1 MAEAARKDDIAS
13 GHGCFPDTSI
23 TEGSPNV
30 FINGQPAAR
39 VGDAAAP
46 HGCTCG
52 NGCGTHARVI
62 AEGASSVFINGKPAV
77 AVGHGINCGGVVIS
91 GSSNVFID
99 SGENSASDD
108 ASYPSWMHASDKGT
122 VQHPSSDVASSGFS
136 DGVPAAGQQAQ
147 ASRPEPMPLPALIYQ
162 TLRQMDDDKA
172 KDMHH
177 GDLDALTLRNK
188 LNLDVDTVSARVNAR
203 TLRLLNQPN
212 PYMMSSPYAIA
223 TIPDTMPVVSREEAA
238 TLMFDEFRELAKLFS
253 FHGEYQHIITEMIT
267 HMQDNSGTPYSSPLL
282 DQALREQIM
291 DDHSEQSSL
300 LLIRDILTPVI
311 DYGYGFIPLE
321 KKEKLFDEKGNFK
334 DLSRAV
340 LPKFDRLTDRT
351 NGLVISVHDTW
362 ATHITLESLEVTG
375 GSFRAKV
382 HYRVQDHFGLDDTD
396 IMNPQY
402 REFRIFRLWFALQRW
417 KEYGY
422 RPFIT
427 EINATVEISGGRG
440 E

>member
-1 MAEAARKDDIAS
+1 MADAARKDDIAS
-13 GHGCFPDTSI
+13 GHGCFPDTAI

-39 VGDAAAP
+39 VGDAVSL

-52 NGCGTHARVI
+52 NGCGTHSRVI

-77 AVGHGINCGGVVIS
+77 AVGHSINCGGVVIS

-99 SGENSASDD
+99 SEENSASDD
-108 ASYPSWMHASDKGT
+108 ASEQPWMFVSDKGA
-122 VQHPSSDVASSGFS
+122 VQHSSPETTSPGFS

-147 ASRPEPMPLPALIYQ
+147 AAQPEPMPLPVLIYQ
-162 TLRQMDDDKA
+162 TTRQMDDYQA

-177 GDLDALTLRNK
+177 GDLDALTLRNQ

-212 PYMMSSPYAIA
+212 PYIMTSPYAIA
-223 TIPDTMPVVSREEAA
+223 AIPDTMPEVSREKTVA
-238 TLMFDEFRELAKLFS
+238 LMFDEFRALAKLFS

-267 HMQDNSGTPYSSPLL
+267 HMQGNSGTTYSSPLL
-282 DQALREQIM
+282 DQALKEQIM
-291 DDHSEQSSL
+291 NDHSEQSSL
-300 LLIRDILTPVI
+300 LKIKDVI
-311 DYGYGFIPLE
+311 SLYLDREHALYPL
-321 KKEKLFDEKGNFK
+321 KFK
-334 DLSRAV
+334 NKFTSAISEHTV
-340 LPKFDRLTDRT
+340 LPKFDSFKGRT

-362 ATHITLESLEVTG
+362 ATHITLESLEINDG
-375 GSFRAKV
+375 NYHARV
-382 HYRVQDHFGLDDTD
+382 HYRIQDHFGLDVDD
-396 IMNPQY
+396 VLDPVY

-417 KEYGY
+417 DQYGY
-422 RPFIT
+422 KPFIT
-427 EINATVEISGGRG
+427 EMNATVEISGGRD

>member
-13 GHGCFPDTSI
+13 GHGCFPDTAI

-39 VGDAAAP
+39 VGDAVAP

-52 NGCGTHARVI
+52 SGCGMHARVI

-108 ASYPSWMHASDKGT
+108 ASYPSWMHTSDKGA
-122 VQHPSSDVASSGFS
+122 VQFPSPDVASSRFS
-136 DGVPAAGQQAQ
+136 DRVPAAGQQAQ

-223 TIPDTMPVVSREEAA
+223 AIPDTMPVVSREEAA
-238 TLMFDEFRELAKLFS
+238 VLMFDEFRELAKLFS

-291 DDHSEQSSL
+291 NDRSEQSSL
-300 LLIRDILTPVI
+300 LKIKDVI
-311 DYGYGFIPLE
+311 SSYLDSEHSLYPL
-321 KKEKLFDEKGNFK
+321 KFK
-334 DLSRAV
+334 NKFTAAIGEHTV
-340 LPKFDRLTDRT
+340 LPKFNSIKDRT
-351 NGLVISVHDTW
+351 NGLVISVHDIW
-362 ATHITLESLEVTG
+362 ATHITLESLEIKS
-375 GSFRAKV
+375 GSYRAKV
-382 HYRVQDHFGLDDTD
+382 HYRIQDHFGLDDED
-396 IMNPQY
+396 VLDPVY
-402 REFRIFRLWFALQRW
+402 REFRIFRLWFVLQRW
-417 KEYGY
+417 DQYGY
-422 RPFIT
+422 KPFIT
-427 EINATVEISGGRG
+427 EMNATVEISGGRD

>member
-13 GHGCFPDTSI
+13 GHGCFPDTAI

-39 VGDAAAP
+39 VGDAVAP

-52 NGCGTHARVI
+52 NGCGTHSRVI

-77 AVGHGINCGGVVIS
+77 AVGHSINCGGVVIS

-99 SGENSASDD
+99 SEENSASDD
-108 ASYPSWMHASDKGT
+108 ASEQPWMFVSDKGA
-122 VQHPSSDVASSGFS
+122 VQHSFPEATSPGFS

-147 ASRPEPMPLPALIYQ
+147 ATQPEPMPLPVLIYQ
-162 TLRQMDDDKA
+162 TTRQMDDYQA

-177 GDLDALTLRNK
+177 GDLDALTLRNQ

-212 PYMMSSPYAIA
+212 PYIMTSPYAIA
-223 TIPDTMPVVSREEAA
+223 AIPDTMPEVSREKAVA
-238 TLMFDEFRELAKLFS
+238 LMFDEFRELAKLFS

-267 HMQDNSGTPYSSPLL
+267 HMQGNSGTTYSSPLL
-282 DQALREQIM
+282 DQALKEQIM
-291 DDHSEQSSL
+291 NDHSEQSSL

-311 DYGYGFIPLE
+311 DYEYGFIPLD

-334 DLSRAV
+334 DLSKAV
-340 LPKFDRLTDRT
+340 LPKFNRLIDQA

-362 ATHITLESLEVTG
+362 ATHITLKSLEVTG
-375 GSFRAKV
+375 DSFRAKV
-382 HYRVQDHFGLDDTD
+382 HYRIQDHFGLDETD
-396 IMNPQY
+396 VMNPLY

-417 KEYGY
+417 DQYGY
-422 RPFIT
+422 KPFIT
-427 EINATVEISGGRG
+427 EMNATVEISGGTG
-440 E
+440 

>member
-13 GHGCFPDTSI
+13 GHGCFPDTAI

-39 VGDAAAP
+39 VGDAVAP

-52 NGCGTHARVI
+52 NGCGAHSRVI

-77 AVGHGINCGGVVIS
+77 AVGHSINCGGVVIT

-99 SGENSASDD
+99 SEENSASDD
-108 ASYPSWMHASDKGT
+108 ASEQPWMFVSDKGA
-122 VQHPSSDVASSGFS
+122 VQHLSPEAASPGFS

-147 ASRPEPMPLPALIYQ
+147 AAQPEPMPLPVLIYQ
-162 TLRQMDDDKA
+162 TTRQMDDYQA

-177 GDLDALTLRNK
+177 GDLDALTLRNQ

-212 PYMMSSPYAIA
+212 PYIMTSPYAIA
-223 TIPDTMPVVSREEAA
+223 AIPDTMPEVSREKAVA
-238 TLMFDEFRELAKLFS
+238 LMFDEFRALAKLFS

-267 HMQDNSGTPYSSPLL
+267 HMQGNSGTTYSSPLL
-282 DQALREQIM
+282 DQALKEQIM
-291 DDHSEQSSL
+291 NDHSEQSSL
-300 LLIRDILTPVI
+300 LKIKSALKAAIN
-311 DYGYGFIPLE
+311 YNFGFIPLNA
-321 KKEKLFDEKGNFK
+321 KDDLFDERGNLK
-334 DLSRAV
+334 EVNAAV
-340 LPKFDRLTDRT
+340 LPKFDRLIDRT
-351 NGLVISVHDTW
+351 NGLVIAVHDMW
-362 ATHITLESLEVTG
+362 AAHITLESLEVSG
-375 GSFRAKV
+375 ESYLAKV
-382 HYRVQDHFGLDDTD
+382 HYRMQDHFGLDDND
-396 IMNPQY
+396 VLNPVY

-417 KEYGY
+417 KKQGY

-427 EINATVEISGGRG
+427 EINTTVEISGRRD